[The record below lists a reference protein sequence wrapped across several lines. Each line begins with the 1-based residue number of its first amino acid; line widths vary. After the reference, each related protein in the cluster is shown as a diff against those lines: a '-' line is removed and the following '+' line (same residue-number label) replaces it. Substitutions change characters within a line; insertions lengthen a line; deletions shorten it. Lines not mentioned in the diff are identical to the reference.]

1 MSYLGVPPFGQTVRT
16 TTELTATA
24 AQTTFTPAGGY
35 LPGYID
41 VFMNGVLLDS
51 SDYTATN
58 GSTVVLTAAAALDDE
73 IKTIAY
79 WPVSLIDTYRKAE
92 VDAAIS
98 GAGVPSG
105 TKMMFV
111 QTAAPT
117 GWTKDTTHDNKALR
131 VVSGT
136 ASTGGSV
143 AFTTA
148 FASQSVAGTVGST
161 TLSTSEIPAHAH
173 THLVYHDYGYGAG
186 APNRTTGMVNGG
198 GGAANLSGN
207 NTGGG
212 GSHNHSFTGTAIN
225 MAVSYVDTI
234 IATKD

>member
-58 GSTVVLTAAAALDDE
+58 GSTVVLTAAAALNDE

-92 VDAAIS
+92 VDALVAAVV
-98 GAGVPSG
+98 GA
-105 TKMMFV
+105 
-111 QTAAPT
+111 
-117 GWTKDTTHDNKALR
+117 
-131 VVSGT
+131 
-136 ASTGGSV
+136 
-143 AFTTA
+143 
-148 FASQSVAGTVGST
+148 
-161 TLSTSEIPAHAH
+161 
-173 THLVYHDYGYGAG
+173 
-186 APNRTTGMVNGG
+186 
-198 GGAANLSGN
+198 
-207 NTGGG
+207 TGGG
-212 GSHNHSFTGTAIN
+212 TDAVFYENDQTVTTNYTITTNKNAMTAGPIAIDTGVTVTVPTGSEW
-225 MAVSYVDTI
+225 TI
-234 IATKD
+234 V